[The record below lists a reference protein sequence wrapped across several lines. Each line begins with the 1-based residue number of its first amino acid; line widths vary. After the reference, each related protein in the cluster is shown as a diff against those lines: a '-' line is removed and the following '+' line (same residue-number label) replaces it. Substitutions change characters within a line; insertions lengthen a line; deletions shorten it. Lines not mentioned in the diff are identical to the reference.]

1 MGTNTRVARKV
12 TPLIILYL
20 RDFQQ
25 RVGCDF
31 SRVLAAEY
39 GTVQESVCGLSHVA
53 PPDYRVVVVPAQ
65 SIAIHAS
72 SDCILPHHRTCSSMS
87 RSADLI

>member
-53 PPDYRVVVVPAQ
+53 PPDYSVVFRTG
-65 SIAIHAS
+65 SIHAS
-72 SDCILPHHRTCSSMS
+72 SDCILRTIGPVVVSWIC
-87 RSADLI
+87 RVEKR